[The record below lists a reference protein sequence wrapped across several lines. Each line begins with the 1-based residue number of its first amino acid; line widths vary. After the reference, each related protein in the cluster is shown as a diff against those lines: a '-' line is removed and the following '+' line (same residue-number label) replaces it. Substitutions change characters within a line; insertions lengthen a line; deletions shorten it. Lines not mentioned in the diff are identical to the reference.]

1 MPRTRWHLA
10 VIEELIEGLD
20 GFTRVTKIRTKT
32 DKTNRPIAKL
42 YPLEVSVVN
51 ETTTTPHTDDSN
63 ASDVQVSENVDHQD
77 NDDQGESDTT
87 SKQLTRNAAVKARD
101 RIRGWT
107 DLLSAA
113 PEDVVDP
120 N

>member
-20 GFTRVTKIRTKT
+20 GFTRAAKIRTKT
-32 DKTNRPIAKL
+32 GKTNRPIAKL
-42 YPLEVSVVN
+42 YPFEVSAVN